1 MMMSR
6 ADRRSRASWGRWVF
20 LLLAILAGVDLF
32 WGHGALFRAPPPP
45 APPLPQTASSD
56 LAAHARKAAE
66 DDLATALQATETA
79 RFRGMQ
85 VYQQADP
92 RVLAVCGQVNPAGQA
107 EQAYLPFVAV
117 VTYTSRPEVDAPL
130 FSIDHYVGAS
140 STEATR
146 TYIEMADRCG
156 EGGGPQP
163 VGTRQVLAP
172 MPPAPVDLPNPA
184 PPAPPPRNDADLS
197 VQAAVAPPAA
207 EQPAET
213 TSATPAASVAT
224 VTMRQAGYIRLQP
237 LSGSQIVRTAPK
249 GAVLMV
255 FETAASGWL
264 HVGET
269 SPEGW
274 VYSGLVEN
282 Q

>member
-6 ADRRSRASWGRWVF
+6 ADRRSRAGWGRWVF

-32 WGHGALFRAPPPP
+32 WGHGTWFRAPSPP
-45 APPLPQTASSD
+45 APPPQAASSD

-66 DDLATALQATETA
+66 DDLATALRSAETA

-92 RVLAVCGQVNPAGQA
+92 RVLAVCGQVNPTGQA
-107 EQAYLPFVAV
+107 EQTYLPFVAV
-117 VTYTSRPEVDAPL
+117 VTYTSRPQVDAPL

-140 STEATR
+140 SAEATR
-146 TYIEMADRCG
+146 TYVEMASRCG

-172 MPPAPVDLPNPA
+172 LPPVPVDLPNPVQ
-184 PPAPPPRNDADLS
+184 PVPPPRNDADLPA
-197 VQAAVAPPAA
+197 QAAVLPPAA

-213 TSATPAASVAT
+213 PSATPAATLAT
-224 VTMRQAGYIRLQP
+224 VTMRQAGFIRQQP
-237 LSGSQIVRTAPK
+237 ANGSQIVRTAPK
-249 GAVLMV
+249 GDVLTV
-255 FETAASGWL
+255 FETDANGWL

-269 SPEGW
+269 TREGW